1 MQAAFLYNLAHSLFS
16 KHPHHLLSVVNELP
30 HCVHCVLPLC
40 HLGSLL
46 PAPGR
51 VQPAVAESS
60 LGCRAEGYIY
70 MPTLLASQSRC
81 RNLRDGP
88 GTYKAYSSTCP
99 SSESSLLSLSLATLN
114 SRGRA
119 FPVTTDQTESSQKLK
134 PAHDCRDGGKRDL
147 NEGLWV
153 PLSFVGLSN

>member
-1 MQAAFLYNLAHSLFS
+1 MSCPTVFTVCSHCATWGPYFLLLGGYSL
-16 KHPHHLLSVVNELP
+16 
-30 HCVHCVLPLC
+30 
-40 HLGSLL
+40 
-46 PAPGR
+46 
-51 VQPAVAESS
+51 QVAESS